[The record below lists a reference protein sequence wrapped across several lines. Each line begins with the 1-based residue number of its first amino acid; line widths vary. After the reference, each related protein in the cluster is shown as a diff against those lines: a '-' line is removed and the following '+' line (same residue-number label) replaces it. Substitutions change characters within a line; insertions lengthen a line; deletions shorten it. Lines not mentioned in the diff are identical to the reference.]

1 VATLRAQ
8 FWLQLYG
15 FSMSVTQAKV
25 SPTEA
30 ELQRLDISL
39 VQGVAWTGAAKWAS
53 QVLAWA
59 STLVV
64 ARILTPDDYG
74 LVSMATVYLGV
85 LTLVSEFGLGSA
97 VVTLRDLTEEQIAQL
112 NGLSVCLGMVGFAI
126 SCAVAVPLGRFFGSP
141 GLPRVIVVMS
151 IGFIATSFQSIP
163 SSLLQ
168 KELRF
173 RLLSVIEAIRCVAL
187 SGAMVLFALLGLRY
201 WTLVFG
207 ALLSSIMGTLL
218 TLAKRR
224 HRLAWPCPSSL
235 KHAIRFSRQVLVGR
249 LAWYGYSNADFVV
262 AGRMLG
268 QAALG
273 TYTVAWNLANA
284 PLEKITSLVGSVTP
298 AYYSAVQEDR
308 GALRRYLLKPTEAIS
323 LIMFPVMVGMA
334 FVSRDAVLSVLG
346 QKWQGAIA
354 PLQLLALYACVRS
367 IMPLIAQVLMVTG
380 DSGFVMWNGIISA
393 VALPIA
399 FLIGSHW
406 GPQGIAAAW
415 VVAYPINAVP
425 LYLQASRRISLSKAE
440 FWRALSPATHGT
452 LLMALVLSVVRLLL
466 SGHFAM
472 VTRLVIQVLSGAI
485 AYVAVVLLFHRD
497 RLAVFRRGFG
507 LLAGR
512 ADLGTS

>member
-1 VATLRAQ
+1 
-8 FWLQLYG
+8 
-15 FSMSVTQAKV
+15 MSVMQAKV

-30 ELQRLDISL
+30 ELQRLDVSL
-39 VQGVAWTGAAKWAS
+39 VRGVAWTGASKWSS

-59 STLVV
+59 STIVV

-97 VVTLRDLTEEQIAQL
+97 VVTLRDLTEEQVAQL
-112 NGLSVCLGMVGFAI
+112 NGLSVCLGLIGFAI

-151 IGFIATSFQSIP
+151 MGFIATSFQSIP

-187 SGAMVLFALLGLRY
+187 SGAVVLFALLGLRY

-207 ALLSSIMGTLL
+207 ALLSSILGTLL

-224 HRLAWPCPSSL
+224 HRLALPRSSSL
-235 KHAIRFSRQVLVGR
+235 KYAIRFSRQVLVGR

-268 QAALG
+268 LSALG

-298 AYYSAVQEDR
+298 AYYSAVQEDP

-380 DSGFVMWNGIISA
+380 DSGFIMWNGIISA

-399 FLIGSHW
+399 FLFGSHW

-415 VVAYPINAVP
+415 VVAYPINAIP
-425 LYLQASRRISLSKAE
+425 LYLRASRRISLSITE
-440 FWRALSPATHGT
+440 LWHALLPATHGT
-452 LLMALVLSVVRLLL
+452 LLMALVVLVVQMLL
-466 SGHFAM
+466 SGHFTM
-472 VTRLVIQVLSGAI
+472 VTRLVIQILSGAI
-485 AYVAVVLLFHRD
+485 VYIAVVLLFHRD
-497 RLAVFRRGFG
+497 RLSMFRRGIG
-507 LLAGR
+507 LLAGK
-512 ADLGTS
+512 ADPSHLHA

>member
-1 VATLRAQ
+1 MA
-8 FWLQLYG
+8 
-15 FSMSVTQAKV
+15 
-25 SPTEA
+25 SPTTA
-30 ELQRLDISL
+30 ELQRLDASL
-39 VQGVAWTGAAKWAS
+39 VRGIAWTGAAKWSS
-53 QVLAWA
+53 QVLAWI

-74 LVSMATVYLGV
+74 LVSLATVYLGV
-85 LTLVSEFGLGSA
+85 LTLASEFGLGSA
-97 VVTLRDLTEEQIAQL
+97 VITLRDLTAEQIAQL
-112 NGLSVCLGMVGFAI
+112 NGLSVCLGFVGFAI

-151 IGFIATSFQSIP
+151 IGFIISSVQPIP
-163 SSLLQ
+163 NALLQ

-173 RLLSVIEAIRCVAL
+173 RLLSVIDVIRCFAL
-187 SGAMVLFALLGLRY
+187 SGAVMLFALLGFRY

-207 ALLSSIMGTLL
+207 ALLSSILGTLL

-224 HRLAWPCPSSL
+224 HRLAWPCPSFL

-268 QAALG
+268 QTVLG
-273 TYTVAWNLANA
+273 TYTVAWNLANS
-284 PLEKITSLVGSVTP
+284 PLEKITSLVGGVTP

-334 FVSRDAVLSVLG
+334 LVSRDAVLAVLG

-354 PLQLLALYACVRS
+354 PLQLLALYVCGRS

-393 VALPIA
+393 VVLPVS
-399 FLIGSHW
+399 FLIGSRW
-406 GPQGIAAAW
+406 GAQGIAAAW
-415 VVAYPINAVP
+415 VMAYPINAVP
-425 LYLQASRRISLSKAE
+425 LYLRASQRISLGIAE
-440 FWRALSPATHGT
+440 FWHALLPAIHGT
-452 LLMALVLSVVRLLL
+452 LLMVLAVVIAKVLL
-466 SGHFAM
+466 SGHFTM
-472 VTRLVIQVLSGAI
+472 VTRLVIQILMGAI
-485 AYVAVVLLFHRD
+485 AYIAVILLFHHD
-497 RLAVFRRGFG
+497 RLSIFRSGIS
-507 LLAGR
+507 LLAGK
-512 ADLGTS
+512 ADPSHLHS

>member
-1 VATLRAQ
+1 
-8 FWLQLYG
+8 
-15 FSMSVTQAKV
+15 MSVTQAEIL
-25 SPTEA
+25 PTKA
-30 ELQRLDISL
+30 ESQRLDISL
-39 VQGVAWTGAAKWAS
+39 VRGIAWTGAAKWSS

-64 ARILTPDDYG
+64 ARILAPGDYG
-74 LVSMATVYLGV
+74 LVSMATIYLGV
-85 LTLVSEFGLGSA
+85 LTVVSEFGLGSA

-112 NGLSVCLGMVGFAI
+112 NGLSVYLGLLGLGI
-126 SCAVAVPLGRFFGSP
+126 SCVVAIPLGRFFESP
-141 GLPRVIVVMS
+141 DLPRVIVVMS
-151 IGFIATSFQSIP
+151 LGFVVKSFQSIP

-173 RLLSVIEAIRCVAL
+173 KLLSVIEATTCFVL
-187 SGAMVLFALLGLRY
+187 SGAVVLFALLGFRY

-207 ALLSSIMGTLL
+207 ALLSSILGTLL
-218 TLAKRR
+218 TLAMRR
-224 HRLAWPCPSSL
+224 HRLAWPRRSSL

-262 AGRMLG
+262 AGRILG
-268 QAALG
+268 QTVLG
-273 TYTVAWNLANA
+273 NYTVAWNLANS
-284 PLEKITSLVGSVTP
+284 PLEKITSLVGGVTP

-334 FVSRDAVLSVLG
+334 LVSRDAVLSVLG
-346 QKWQGAIA
+346 QKWEGAIA

-380 DSGFVMWNGIISA
+380 DSDFVMWNGIVSL

-399 FLIGSHW
+399 FVIGSHW
-406 GPQGIAAAW
+406 GAQGIAAAW

-425 LYLQASRRISLSKAE
+425 LYLRASRRISLSIAE
-440 FWRALSPATHGT
+440 FWRVLLPAIHGT
-452 LLMALVLSVVRLLL
+452 LLMALVVLAVRLVL
-466 SGHFAM
+466 SGHFTM

-485 AYVAVVLLFHRD
+485 AYIAVVMLFHHE
-497 RLAVFRRGFG
+497 RLCMFRRGFG
-507 LLAGR
+507 LLTGR
-512 ADLGTS
+512 ADSGTS

>member
-1 VATLRAQ
+1 
-8 FWLQLYG
+8 
-15 FSMSVTQAKV
+15 MSVMQAEILTSK
-25 SPTEA
+25 A
-30 ELQRLDISL
+30 ESQRLDISL
-39 VQGVAWTGAAKWAS
+39 VRGVAWTGAAKWSS
-53 QVLAWA
+53 QLLAWA

-112 NGLSVCLGMVGFAI
+112 NGLSVCLGLLGFAI

-141 GLPRVIVVMS
+141 ALPRVIVVMS
-151 IGFIATSFQSIP
+151 LGFMVRSFQSIP

-173 RLLSVIEAIRCVAL
+173 RLLSVIEAITCFAL
-187 SGAMVLFALLGLRY
+187 SGAVVVFALLGLRY

-207 ALLSSIMGTLL
+207 ALLSSILGTLL

-224 HRLAWPCPSSL
+224 HRLAWPRSSSL
-235 KHAIRFSRQVLVGR
+235 KYAIRFSRQVLVGR

-268 QAALG
+268 QTVLG
-273 TYTVAWNLANA
+273 TYTVAWNLANS
-284 PLEKITSLVGSVTP
+284 PLEKITSLVGGVTP

-334 FVSRDAVLSVLG
+334 LVSRDVVLLVLG

-354 PLQLLALYACVRS
+354 PLQLLALYVCVRS

-380 DSGFVMWNGIISA
+380 DSGFVMWNGIISL

-399 FLIGSHW
+399 FVIGSHW
-406 GPQGIAAAW
+406 GAQGIAAAW

-425 LYLQASRRISLSKAE
+425 LYLRASRRISLSIAE
-440 FWRALSPATHGT
+440 FWHAVLPATHGT
-452 LLMALVLSVVRLLL
+452 LIMALVVLVVQVLLF
-466 SGHFAM
+466 GHLTM

-485 AYVAVVLLFHRD
+485 AYIAAVLLFHHD

-507 LLAGR
+507 LLTGR
-512 ADLGTS
+512 ADSGRS